1 MQGCNTMIEKPEL
14 LKIDLLELLEI
25 KDSFDLRYTKE
36 NGQKIRTESSSN
48 RSRDYK
54 KSNGSL
60 ESRQWMGGVLPKK

>member
-1 MQGCNTMIEKPEL
+1 MRGCNTMIKNQEL
-14 LKIDLLELLEI
+14 LKIDLLELVEI
-25 KDSFDLRYTKE
+25 RDSFDLRYPKE

-48 RSRDYK
+48 RPGDYK